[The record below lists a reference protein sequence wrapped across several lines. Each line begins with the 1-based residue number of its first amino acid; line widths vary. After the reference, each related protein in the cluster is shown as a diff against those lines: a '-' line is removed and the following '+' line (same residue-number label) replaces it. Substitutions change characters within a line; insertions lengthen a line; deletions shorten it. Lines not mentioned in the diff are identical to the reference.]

1 MVYLFMMENN
11 LENHLLMRFGSV
23 LAFQVILF
31 DLCMNICES
40 GFLFR
45 LLPRATGRDLGR
57 RPPNARHKE
66 GLWPGKERATA
77 TRERREKG

>member
-1 MVYLFMMENN
+1 MVYLFMMKNN
-11 LENHLLMRFGSV
+11 LENYLLMRIGSV

-45 LLPRATGRDLGR
+45 LPPRATGREWDLGR
-57 RPPNARHKE
+57 RPPNA
-66 GLWPGKERATA
+66 A
-77 TRERREKG
+77 TRERREKGEKKKKRWIFFL